1 MLKAVLLISALFHF
15 LSGFG
20 VLRTLVEYIL
30 TVYQHL
36 NDIISKLL
44 EILKFPKVI
53 FSNKFLVQAIV
64 IGLK

>member
-44 EILKFPKVI
+44 GILKFSKDI